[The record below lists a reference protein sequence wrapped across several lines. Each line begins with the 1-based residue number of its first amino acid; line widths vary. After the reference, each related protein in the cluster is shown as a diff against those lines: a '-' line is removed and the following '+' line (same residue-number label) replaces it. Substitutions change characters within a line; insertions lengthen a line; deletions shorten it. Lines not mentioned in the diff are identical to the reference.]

1 MVYVG
6 SSWVELDYWTSP
18 SWGDYDARLRVLA
31 YSTQSITDN
40 TSTVYFKLQK
50 RVTGGSAYNYDDLDF
65 EISCTDAQGITHTAT
80 QTWNFGS
87 VSSTSWTDVGGDTHD
102 MYWSSVHHKA
112 DGSLSFTVNAEGDR
126 ILGGSFDTNISVSF
140 PTIPRASSPTI
151 SPNPQTWSNTTS
163 NTITV
168 TTNRKSSSFTHTVR
182 LDLWAVKET
191 KTGVGA
197 STTFTIPYATAM
209 ASMPKNTNSFTGS
222 VYTQTKNGSTNI
234 GSEVRS
240 TWTIKVDTSIEHAN
254 IGTIE
259 IDDINPVTRAITQ
272 DPNIYIANIS
282 RLSAII
288 PFTVSGNYT
297 ELASATVT
305 CGNRTQNYTFVEG
318 TTSTNI
324 TFEFDKVNASSLTVT
339 VKDRRGNTKTATKSW
354 TLIDYQ
360 PVTASATVTRAS
372 ATGSVA
378 GGQVTGM
385 AYGGMFGQTENTL
398 SVVVEFKKHDESTY
412 TGTETF
418 SDISVSEGY
427 SSYTYSITQFQHQL
441 DYQYQYDVKFTV
453 SDLFSTAEYVAELM
467 QGLPVLSWDE
477 DEVDVF
483 GNLHIHD
490 REDPYKYQSVL
501 DGFDAYAERDGIK
514 NLIPMA
520 TTTKTENGIT
530 FTKNTTYYNIN
541 GTATANAFCNTGT
554 TNYMETGGRYIV
566 SGLHDQYVQGMQVVV
581 RYVANTDIIAIAEE
595 DDVEFTAPAACFVYL
610 VVKTGTT
617 VSNKKW
623 YPMVRDARIMSEEY
637 VRYVPSNWTLNESIN
652 SLLTFRNYNW
662 SGSWSNSNSASRTI
676 QITGRGLVMINVY
689 VRNSGTDDTGQCD
702 ATIYLWNT
710 SNQNLALLASSGNRV
725 SSSSTHQIS
734 ANAATQYY
742 YDGSSTSRRLRCNV
756 SCTKNGTN
764 SWRITAT
771 TLNCTLA
778 VL

>member
-31 YSTQSITDN
+31 YSVQDITSN

-50 RVTGGSAYNYDDLDF
+50 RVTGGSAYQYDNLDF
-65 EISCTDAQGITHTAT
+65 EISCTDAQGVTHTAT

-102 MYWSSVHHKA
+102 MYWGNVHHKS

-126 ILGGSFDTNISVSF
+126 ILGGSFDTDISVSF

-182 LDLWAVKET
+182 CDVWAYDET

-197 STTFTIPYATAM
+197 STTFTIPYDTAM
-209 ASMPKNTNSFTGS
+209 ASMPKDQNSFTGS

-234 GSEVRS
+234 GSEVRT

-254 IGTIE
+254 VGTITVQ
-259 IDDINPVTRAITQ
+259 DTNTRTSAITQ
-272 DPNIYIANIS
+272 DDSIYIANIS
-282 RLSAII
+282 TLLATIPLS
-288 PFTVSGNYT
+288 VSGNYT

-305 CGNRTQNYTFVEG
+305 CGSRTQNYTFTEG

-324 TFEFDKVNASSLTVT
+324 TFEFDKVNASLLTVT

-354 TLIDYQ
+354 TLIEYQ
-360 PVTASATVTRAS
+360 PVTVSATVSRLS
-372 ATGSVA
+372 ATGSA
-378 GGQVTGM
+378 GGGQVTGM

-398 SVVVEFKKHDESTY
+398 TVVVEFKKHDETTY
-412 TGTETF
+412 TGTETY

-427 SSYTYSITQFQHQL
+427 SSYTYSITQFQYQL
-441 DYQYQYDVKFTV
+441 DYQYQYDIKFTV
-453 SDLFSTAEYVAELM
+453 SDLFSTAEYVATLM

-501 DGFDAYAERDGIK
+501 DGFDAVLEHDGHK
-514 NLIPMA
+514 NLITMMTP
-520 TTTKTENGIT
+520 TKTENGVT
-530 FTKNTTYYNIN
+530 FTNNGTYYLVN
-541 GTATANAFCNTGT
+541 GTATANAFCNAT
-554 TNYMETGGRYIV
+554 TDVPMEVGKKYIL
-566 SGLHDQYVQGMQVVV
+566 SGLHDQWVQGMQVTV
-581 RYVANTDIIAIAEE
+581 RYVSDPTIIAITEE
-595 DDVEFTAPAACFVYL
+595 DDVEFTCPAPCYAYL
-610 VVKTGTT
+610 VVRTGTT
-617 VSNKKW
+617 VSNKRW
-623 YPMVRDARIMSEEY
+623 YPMIRDARIASET
-637 VRYVPSNWTLNESIN
+637 YVPGSMGMQNL
-652 SLLTFRNYNW
+652 RW
-662 SGSWSNSNSASRTI
+662 SGTWSNSSS
-676 QITGRGLVMINVY
+676 ITRNYRIFGKGLVFAQVVVLSDTTN
-689 VRNSGTDDTGQCD
+689 DTGTVGTYID
-702 ATIYLWNT
+702 LRTSSSFVSTLGANANRLNT
-710 SNQNLALLASSGNRV
+710 ANTASIR
-725 SSSSTHQIS
+725 SSSTGV
-734 ANAATQYY
+734 YY
-742 YDGSSTSRRLRCNV
+742 YDGSSSNDRLRLYA

-764 SWRITAT
+764 SWYINITT
-771 TLNCTLA
+771 IGCTIQQI
-778 VL
+778 

>member
-31 YSTQSITDN
+31 YSVQDITSN

-50 RVTGGSAYNYDDLDF
+50 RVTGGSAYQYDNLDF
-65 EISCTDAQGITHTAT
+65 EISCTDAQGVTHTAT

-87 VSSTSWTDVGGDTHD
+87 VSSTSWADVGGDTHD
-102 MYWSSVHHKA
+102 MYWGNVHHKS

-126 ILGGSFDTNISVSF
+126 ILGGSFDTDISVSF

-182 LDLWAVKET
+182 CDVWAYDET

-197 STTFTIPYATAM
+197 STTFTIPYDTAM
-209 ASMPKNTNSFTGS
+209 ASMPKDQNSFTGS

-234 GSEVRS
+234 GSEVRT

-254 IGTIE
+254 VGTITVQ
-259 IDDINPVTRAITQ
+259 DTNTRTSAITQ
-272 DPNIYIANIS
+272 DDSIYIANIS
-282 RLSAII
+282 TLLATIPLS
-288 PFTVSGNYT
+288 VSGNYT

-305 CGNRTQNYTFVEG
+305 CGNRTQNYTFTEG

-354 TLIDYQ
+354 TLIEYQ

-372 ATGSVA
+372 ATGSAA

-398 SVVVEFKKHDESTY
+398 TVVVEFKKHDETTY

-418 SDISVSEGY
+418 RNISVSEGY
-427 SSYTYSITQFQHQL
+427 SNYTYTITQFQYQL
-441 DYQYQYDVKFTV
+441 DYQYQYDIKFTV
-453 SDLFSTAEYVAELM
+453 SDLFSTAEYVASLM

-490 REDPYKYQSVL
+490 REDPYIYQDVL
-501 DGFDAYAERDGIK
+501 GGFDAVFENHGEK
-514 NLIPMA
+514 NLCPL
-520 TTTKTENGIT
+520 TNPSLTQNGVT
-530 FTKNTTYYNIN
+530 FTREADYVNVN
-541 GTATANAFCNTGT
+541 GTASANAFFNASGEATELIQGHQ
-554 TNYMETGGRYIV
+554 YIL
-566 SGLHDQYVQGMQVVV
+566 SGLHDEWVSGMQIVV
-581 RYVANTDIIAIAEE
+581 RYVASSDIIAIAEK
-595 DDVEFTAPAACFVYL
+595 DDVEFTCPAPCFAYL
-610 VVKTGTT
+610 VVKTGTS

-623 YPMVRDARIMSEEY
+623 YPMIRDARIASPTF
-637 VRYVPSNWTLNESIN
+637 VPNWGIN
-652 SLLTFRNYNW
+652 NW
-662 SGSWSNSNSASRTI
+662 HYSGTWTNNSNVTRTYKI
-676 QITGRGLVMINVY
+676 SGRGLVLAMATVVSATTN
-689 VRNSGTDDTGQCD
+689 DTGTVGAYVD
-702 ATIYLWNT
+702 LRT
-710 SNQNLALLASSGNRV
+710 
-725 SSSSTHQIS
+725 SSSFVRTLGANRNRLTS
-734 ANAATQYY
+734 ADTNAIQASATGVYF
-742 YDGSSTSRRLRCNV
+742 YDGTSSNNHLRLYAGC
-756 SCTKNGTN
+756 SKNGTN
-764 SWRITAT
+764 TWYFEFVTIGCSISQ
-771 TLNCTLA
+771 
-778 VL
+778 V

>member
-31 YSTQSITDN
+31 YSVQDITSN

-50 RVTGGSAYNYDDLDF
+50 RVTGGSAYQYDNLDF
-65 EISCTDAQGITHTAT
+65 EISCTDAQGVTHSAT

-87 VSSTSWTDVGGDTHD
+87 VSSTSWTDVGGDTSD
-102 MYWSSVHHKA
+102 MYWGNVHHKS
-112 DGSLSFTVNAEGDR
+112 DGSLSFTANAEGDR
-126 ILGGSFDTNISVSF
+126 ILGGSFDTDISVSF

-182 LDLWAVKET
+182 LDLWAVQET

-197 STTFTIPYATAM
+197 STTFTIPYDTAM
-209 ASMPKNTNSFTGS
+209 ASMPKNQNSFTGS

-254 IGTIE
+254 IGTIT
-259 IDDINPVTRAITQ
+259 IHDLNPDTHAITQ
-272 DPNIYIANIS
+272 DDTVYIANIS
-282 RLSAII
+282 TLSATI
-288 PFTVSGNYT
+288 PLSVSGSYT
-297 ELASATVT
+297 ELASVTIT
-305 CGNRTQNYTFVEG
+305 CGSDSVTHTFGEG
-318 TTSTNI
+318 VTSVSVPYNCNN
-324 TFEFDKVNASSLTVT
+324 VASDHLTVT

-360 PVTASATVTRAS
+360 PVTATATVSRLS
-372 ATGSVA
+372 ATGSA
-378 GGQVTGM
+378 GGGQVTGM

-398 SVVVEFKKHDESTY
+398 TVVVEFKKHDETTY
-412 TGTETF
+412 TGTETY

-427 SSYTYSITQFQHQL
+427 SNYTYSITQFQYQL

-467 QGLPVLSWDE
+467 QGLPVMSWDE

-514 NLIPMA
+514 NLIPM
-520 TTTKTENGIT
+520 TTTTTTTNGIT
-530 FTKNTTYYNIN
+530 FTKYATYYNIN
-541 GTATANAFCNTGT
+541 GTATANAFCDTGT

-566 SGLHDQYVQGMQVVV
+566 SGLHDQYVEGMRVVV
-581 RYVANTDIIAIAEE
+581 RYRDTTDIIAEAYA
-595 DDVEFTAPAACFVYL
+595 DDVEFTAPAPCFVYL
-610 VVKTGTT
+610 VVFSGTT

-637 VRYVPSNWTLNESIN
+637 VRYVPSNYTLNESIN

-662 SGSWSNSNSASRTI
+662 TGSWSNSSSASRTI
-676 QITGRGLVMINVY
+676 QITGKGVVMINVY

-710 SNQNLALLASSGNRV
+710 SNANQGLLASSGNRV
-725 SSSSTHQIS
+725 SASSTHQIS

-742 YDGSSTSRRLRCNV
+742 YDGSSANRRLRCNI

-764 SWRITAT
+764 SWRIQAT
-771 TLNCTLA
+771 TINCTLA
-778 VL
+778 VV

>member
-50 RVTGGSAYNYDDLDF
+50 RVTGGSAYQYDDLDF
-65 EISCTDAQGITHTAT
+65 EISCTDAQGVTHTAT

-102 MYWSSVHHKA
+102 MYWGNVHHKA

-126 ILGGSFDTNISVSF
+126 ILGGSFDTDISVSL

-182 LDLWAVKET
+182 LDVWAYDET

-197 STTFTIPYATAM
+197 STTFTIPYDTAM
-209 ASMPKNTNSFTGS
+209 ASMPKDQNSFTGS

-272 DPNIYIANIS
+272 DSSVYIANIS

-354 TLIDYQ
+354 TLIEYQ

-372 ATGSVA
+372 ATGSAA

-467 QGLPVLSWDE
+467 QGLPILSWDE
-477 DEVDVF
+477 TEVDVF

-490 REDPYKYQSVL
+490 RDNPTVWQDVM
-501 DGFDAYAERDGIK
+501 DGFDAYADNQK
-514 NLIPMA
+514 NVLPCMPASNSA
-520 TTTKTENGIT
+520 TSQGIT
-530 FTKNTTYYNIN
+530 FTRTIQNVGTAYINVN
-541 GTATANAFCNTGT
+541 GTATGRAFYNV
-554 TNYMETGGRYIV
+554 NESFELVSGRKYIL
-566 SGLHDQYVQGMQVVV
+566 SGLHDEWQEGFSVWL
-581 RYVANTDIIAIAEE
+581 RYSASETNIVTAYDE
-595 DDVEFTAPAACFVYL
+595 DVEFTAPSEPLMIYLFVN
-610 VVKTGTT
+610 TGTV

-623 YPMVRDARIMSEEY
+623 YPMIRDARIASPA
-637 VRYVPSNWTLNESIN
+637 YVPYRPLSKRWPMGTSVY
-652 SLLTFRNYNW
+652 T
-662 SGSWSNSNSASRTI
+662 SGSQSISAGASGHVEISITNPLNGRKPFAILRTWSNGNIVISYCSTASNINLSSVTVWYRNTTSAT
-676 QITGRGLVMINVY
+676 
-689 VRNSGTDDTGQCD
+689 
-702 ATIYLWNT
+702 
-710 SNQNLALLASSGNRV
+710 
-725 SSSSTHQIS
+725 
-734 ANAATQYY
+734 
-742 YDGSSTSRRLRCNV
+742 V
-756 SCTKNGTN
+756 SCTF
-764 SWRITAT
+764 SVE
-771 TLNCTLA
+771 
-778 VL
+778 VLYIDANFVI